1 MKSKNK
7 LPLIFFSNIRFMFH
21 RSWELARGTW
31 LFSLLSFALN
41 TVQPFAVLIMP
52 KYILDELAGERRMD
66 ITLRY
71 VALYAGVIIF
81 FNLVNT
87 ALSNFTVAQAIKTSH
102 HISMETQRKWLDMDY
117 GNLESGQV
125 RQLAG
130 RCFGQ
135 VDPQGFFGSTV
146 LGFIQNAIQLA
157 GYTYIIASLHPIM
170 IAFILAVI
178 GVNTLVGKK
187 MSKIGYEFESI
198 LSRLSQRYSY
208 ICNNMVNFSV
218 AKEVRINGASTWLRK
233 KYRDETNEF
242 IRKKRH
248 QQNMTL
254 PWQFVTMTVDLV
266 QTVVIYG
273 YCANLAIN
281 GDITIGS
288 FTVFLGAVTA
298 FTGSFSGFIG
308 RFPGLALLSKYVGDY
323 REFERLA
330 AHAGAEREVI
340 SGENPTDGRY
350 DIEFVD
356 VSFKYPNTDR
366 YVLRHINI
374 KIRAGER
381 LSVVG
386 YNGAG
391 KSTFIK
397 LICRLYEPTEGQILV
412 GGIDIATINQHDYRE
427 MLSVVFQDY
436 TLFAITIRDNVVL
449 NREPDDER
457 LDRAIENSGLRERIA
472 MLENGVDTLLF
483 RAFEYEGVNFSG
495 GEMQKL
501 ACARAYYKDAP
512 IVILDEPTASLDPIA
527 ETTLYERFQSIIGNK
542 TSIYISHRLASA
554 KFCDSIACF
563 ADGELI
569 ERGTHSE
576 LMEKDGVYAEMFR
589 KQAHYYISD
598 DPKEEVAA
606 E

>member
-1 MKSKNK
+1 MENK
-7 LPLIFFSNIRFMFH
+7 FELLLNILSNIRFMFR
-21 RSWELARGTW
+21 RSWTLARGTW
-31 LFSLLSFALN
+31 FFSLISFAVN
-41 TVQPFAVLIMP
+41 TIQPFTLLIMP
-52 KYILDELAGERRMD
+52 KYILDELAGERRIDM
-66 ITLRY
+66 TLWY
-71 VALYAGVIIF
+71 VALYAGVIVF
-81 FNLVNT
+81 FNLLNT
-87 ALSNFTVAQAIKTSH
+87 VLAHFFTVKRMKIAHSID
-102 HISMETQRKWLDMDY
+102 MENQRKWLDMDY
-117 GNLESGQV
+117 GNLENGQV
-125 RQLAG
+125 RELAF
-130 RCFGQ
+130 RCTGQ
-135 VDPQGFFGSTV
+135 VDPQSFFDSTV

-178 GVNTLVGKK
+178 GVNTLIGKK
-187 MSKIGYEFESI
+187 LNKIGYEFQPI
-198 LSRLSQRYSY
+198 LSRLSRRYSY
-208 ICNNMVNFSV
+208 ICNNMTNFTV
-218 AKEVRINGASTWLRK
+218 AKEVRINGASTGLRK
-233 KYRDETNEF
+233 KYRNETAEF
-242 IRKKRH
+242 IRETKY
-248 QQNMTL
+248 QQNITL
-254 PWQFVTMTVDLV
+254 PWQIVTMIVELL

-273 YCANLAIN
+273 YCAYLAIV
-281 GDITIGS
+281 GEITVGS

-308 RFPGLALLSKYVGDY
+308 RFPALTLLSKYIDDY

-340 SGENPTDGRY
+340 SGENPTNGKY

-366 YVLRHINI
+366 YVLKHVNI
-374 KIRAGER
+374 KIKAGER

-412 GGIDIATINQHDYRE
+412 GGVDISTISLHDYRE

-436 TLFAITIRDNVVL
+436 SLFAMTIRDNIVL
-449 NREPDDER
+449 NREYDSER
-457 LDRAIENSGLRERIA
+457 LDRAIENSGLRDKVD
-472 MLENGVDTLLF
+472 MLENDVDTLLF
-483 RAFEYEGVNFSG
+483 RIFEDEGTNFSG

-527 ETTLYERFQSIIGNK
+527 ETKLYERFQSIIGKK
-542 TSIYISHRLASA
+542 TSIYISHRLASV
-554 KFCDSIACF
+554 KFCDMIACF
-563 ADGELI
+563 ADGELV
-569 ERGTHSE
+569 EHGTHRE
-576 LMEKDGVYAEMFR
+576 LMKIDGVYAEMFR

-598 DPKEEVAA
+598 DPNSEEVT